1 MNHEWRKSTY
11 STAEGNCVE
20 VAHKPTGAIAVR
32 DSKNPDDGHVV
43 LDRNAWLALTGQIKA
58 GHMG

>member
-20 VAHKPTGAIAVR
+20 VARNPTGAVAVR
-32 DSKNPDDGHVV
+32 DSKNPDGVH
-43 LDRNAWLALTGQIKA
+43 LTLSRGEWRAFIGEIKT
-58 GHMG
+58 GRLG